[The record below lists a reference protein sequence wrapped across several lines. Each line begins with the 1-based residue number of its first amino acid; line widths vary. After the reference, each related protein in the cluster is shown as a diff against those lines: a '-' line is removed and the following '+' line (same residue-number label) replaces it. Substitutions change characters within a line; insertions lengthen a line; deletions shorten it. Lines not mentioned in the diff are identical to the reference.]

1 MKKIRRNKAYYS
13 ISAVAKMFAIHQQT
27 IRLYEKE
34 GLINPKR
41 SEGNTRLFVEED
53 IGRLEEVIY
62 LTHQLGINIAGV
74 QMIFKLQKQIQKMQ
88 RDMNKVFDQA
98 HTELGEQAEQSKE
111 VIKSSA
117 RQLLKLKQPEPHEQ
131 ETQPSTASDDSW
143 TIEYEE

>member
-1 MKKIRRNKAYYS
+1 MKKIRRNKAFYS

-41 SEGNTRLFVEED
+41 SEGNTRLFDEED
-53 IGRLEEVIY
+53 VNQLEEVFY

-88 RDMNKVFDQA
+88 KDMNKLFDQA

-111 VIKSSA
+111 VITSSA
-117 RQLLKLKQPEPHEQ
+117 RQLLKLKK
-131 ETQPSTASDDSW
+131 TQQTTQAEAPDNPDDSW

>member
-1 MKKIRRNKAYYS
+1 MKKIRRNKAFYS

-41 SEGNTRLFVEED
+41 SEGNTRLFDEED
-53 IGRLEEVIY
+53 VNQLEEVFY

-74 QMIFKLQKQIQKMQ
+74 QMILKLQKQIQKMQ

-98 HTELGEQAEQSKE
+98 HTELNEQAEQSKE

-117 RQLLKLKQPEPHEQ
+117 RQLLKLKKPHTDQSE
-131 ETQPSTASDDSW
+131 STNNPDDSW